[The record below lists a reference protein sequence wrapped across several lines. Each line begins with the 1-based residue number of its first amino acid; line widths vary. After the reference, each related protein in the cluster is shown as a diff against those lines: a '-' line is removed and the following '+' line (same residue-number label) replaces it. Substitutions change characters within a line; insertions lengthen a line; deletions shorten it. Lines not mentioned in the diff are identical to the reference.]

1 MKVGD
6 DLYPDDP
13 NSLCFGC
20 GHHTPTAFCLRSSTP
35 VGHRADAKC
44 EAPARMCGAPNVVHG
59 GSRPRYSTQQ
69 TTCSRLRKRVGFDSN
84 RRIPKSLRKR
94 RKGLTLASLVEH
106 SRMGVGYGGEE
117 DEVDERKGDHEKS
130 DEEKNGQENG

>member
-6 DLYPDDP
+6 DLYSDDP

-59 GSRPRYSTQQ
+59 GS
-69 TTCSRLRKRVGFDSN
+69 DSN

-106 SRMGVGYGGEE
+106 SPMGVAYGGEE
-117 DEVDERKGDHEKS
+117 DEGDREKS
-130 DEEKNGQENG
+130 G

>member
-6 DLYPDDP
+6 DLYSDDP

-44 EAPARMCGAPNVVHG
+44 EAPAHMCGAPNVVHG
-59 GSRPRYSTQQ
+59 GIQATLLDEARTLDAADNVL
-69 TTCSRLRKRVGFDSN
+69 TTSQARWLRLES
-84 RRIPKSLRKR
+84 S
-94 RKGLTLASLVEH
+94 
-106 SRMGVGYGGEE
+106 
-117 DEVDERKGDHEKS
+117 
-130 DEEKNGQENG
+130 

>member
-6 DLYPDDP
+6 DLYSDDP

-59 GSRPRYSTQQ
+59 GIQATLLDAADNVLTTSQARWLRLESSYPEISTQTPQ
-69 TTCSRLRKRVGFDSN
+69 RLDPRV
-84 RRIPKSLRKR
+84 
-94 RKGLTLASLVEH
+94 AC
-106 SRMGVGYGGEE
+106 
-117 DEVDERKGDHEKS
+117 
-130 DEEKNGQENG
+130 